1 MWEKDRVFGKEKERM
16 NLGGRES
23 VETYRKC

>member
-1 MWEKDRVFGKEKERM
+1 MLEKERMLGDEEERM

-23 VETYRKC
+23 RERT